1 MPSLLLAARPLGLVT
16 EPEKTTFYLG
26 RESIIASAR
35 PGMARW
41 REALFGVM
49 QKNATP
55 ASAAFGLPPDRVVE
69 LGTQVE
75 I

>member
-1 MPSLLLAARPLGLVT
+1 MRSRAFALAALPSLLLAARPLGLVT

-41 REALFGVM
+41 REAP
-49 QKNATP
+49 Q
-55 ASAAFGLPPDRVVE
+55 
-69 LGTQVE
+69 
-75 I
+75 